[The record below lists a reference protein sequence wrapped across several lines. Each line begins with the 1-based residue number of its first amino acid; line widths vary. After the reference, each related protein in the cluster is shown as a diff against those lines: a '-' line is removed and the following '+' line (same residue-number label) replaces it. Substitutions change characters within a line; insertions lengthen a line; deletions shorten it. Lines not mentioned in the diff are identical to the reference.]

1 MEENGRKWEKGE
13 RKRRIISLSLFHFR
27 GGRIRE
33 QEVEEGGGRDRYIA
47 GGRRREGGGGEAAK
61 KFFGRNDVES
71 MSDSPPHS
79 RRAERGR
86 KSRCWWR
93 RRRLSPKLF
102 HPGWWQWACLSR
114 RPSSSRKGIS
124 SFFSVEMAIEREKV
138 REEVV
143 DGRAGRKSNPFLPE
157 GFSREREGPCAEQVL
172 SQSRVLSFYL
182 RLPG

>member
-1 MEENGRKWEKGE
+1 M
-13 RKRRIISLSLFHFR
+13 
-27 GGRIRE
+27 
-33 QEVEEGGGRDRYIA
+33 EGGG
-47 GGRRREGGGGEAAK
+47 EEAAK

-79 RRAERGR
+79 RRAEREEIEMLVA
-86 KSRCWWR
+86 SEEAFAQTFPP
-93 RRRLSPKLF
+93 RLAAV
-102 HPGWWQWACLSR
+102 WACLSR

-157 GFSREREGPCAEQVL
+157 GFSRGREGPCAEQVL